1 VTSQTRRAFLQDV
14 PLGAAALGV
23 LPAMPVPAAARPL
36 PAAAV
41 LHPAAAGRSMIIH
54 VNDVESGRMTLLV
67 GPREVTLRSPQLVA
81 RFVEAAG
88 LYR

>member
-1 VTSQTRRAFLQDV
+1 MTSQTRRAFLQHA
-14 PLGAAALGV
+14 PLCAAALGL

-41 LHPAAAGRSMIIH
+41 QHLAAAARSMIIH
-54 VNDVESGRMTLLV
+54 VNDIESGRMTLLV
-67 GPREVTLRSPQLVA
+67 GPHEVTLRSPQLVA

-88 LYR
+88 LSR